1 MITTF
6 LLFGLLNLNTPQAS
20 AQDTVVLPMP
30 VEFQESF
37 QVQAKQVDPQPLKLK
52 TPQTPRPQRPRD

>member
-6 LLFGLLNLNTPQAS
+6 FLFGLLNLTTPQVS
-20 AQDTVVLPMP
+20 TQDTVVLPMP

-37 QVQAKQVDPQPLKLK
+37 QAQTKQVDPQPLQLR